1 MAFPTN
7 IKYYRTVLA
16 YIPVAKTSQ
25 HTEAVTEFAVAY
37 GEG

>member
-1 MAFPTN
+1 MTFPQTLN
-7 IKYYRTVLA
+7 TIELYWLH
-16 YIPVAKTSQ
+16 PVVKTSQ